1 MGSGKHTGTINKVE
15 KKLHR
20 NSRRKGSD
28 GRSFPSMLIVLG
40 TSGMRPMTALKNAS
54 AAREKSEDEPCETF
68 KLGFSL
74 DWPGVSLRAA
84 WKSGNP
90 EGSVQPVRPEEGSS
104 NHHR

>member
-1 MGSGKHTGTINKVE
+1 MGPGKHTGTINKVE

-28 GRSFPSMLIVLG
+28 GRSFPSMLIIFG
-40 TSGMRPMTALKNAS
+40 TSGMRPMAALKNAS
-54 AAREKSEDEPCETF
+54 ATREKSEDEHCGKF

-84 WKSGNP
+84 WKSGNL
-90 EGSVQPVRPEEGSS
+90 EGSVQPARPDEGSS